1 MYDSL
6 LAEAKPQLQKLGFFF
21 LFCCFIFHVCVC
33 EHCTWVFDMTTLVLH
48 KEVRLRAVA

>member
-21 LFCCFIFHVCVC
+21 CSAALFFTCVC